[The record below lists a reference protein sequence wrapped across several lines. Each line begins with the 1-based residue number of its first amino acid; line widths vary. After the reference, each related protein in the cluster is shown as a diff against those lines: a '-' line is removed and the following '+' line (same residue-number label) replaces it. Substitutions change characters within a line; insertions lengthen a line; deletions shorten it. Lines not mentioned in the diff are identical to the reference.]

1 MNLSSKVYFVS
12 LCHIAFS
19 MFPITA
25 QADEVNVNQVL
36 VNKLNAQKDKIQ
48 AYSPGAGYTFQSA
61 SYGGNFGASS
71 VKYLHLKVEP
81 ENLTAA
87 STFIGA
93 CFPANYS
100 ITANVT
106 ASTDVGYT
114 FQSNTYL
121 NTDTT
126 LTADASYGPAN
137 VKLVANVQTGRSESS
152 TSTTQNLTANSST
165 ASMSKNLKC
174 PNYDQPQFF
183 QAVGNVTK
191 NVWKNDTNNS
201 NLIPFYYYS
210 FATKSGGLIMDA
222 DFQATF
228 SKPGSI
234 TQGQNFKIIFYD
246 KNNKVLAEYD
256 ETTIGCQGN
265 PNSCGHQIY
274 GANDTKGF
282 FSTDNYKNATK
293 YNISFGGN
301 PNNIGVRFNNRKGAW
316 TNTYNTVNQQQA
328 LPNGYSGAD
337 LGSIELTNK
346 DYITTNAETRVVTIP
361 VNKVLTTGASDGSP
375 LKPDDQRYMVTGNF
389 DSSSLNSTAM
399 DVRYNM
405 FSWDQLNKQGGYTD
419 LLNQCGGAT
428 LTEAKKNWKNA
439 CGSSKSKSTQPL
451 NLNLIKK

>member
-1 MNLSSKVYFVS
+1 
-12 LCHIAFS
+12 
-19 MFPITA
+19 MFPVTA
-25 QADEVNVNQVL
+25 QADTAIDVNRVL
-36 VNKLNAQKDKIQ
+36 VDKLNAQGPKITSV
-48 AYSPGAGYTFQSA
+48 ASPGAGYTFQSA
-61 SYGGNFGASS
+61 SYGGNFGITP
-71 VKYLHLKVEP
+71 VKYLNLKVEP
-81 ENLTAA
+81 QDLTAA

-93 CFPANYS
+93 CFPANYT
-100 ITANVT
+100 ITSNVT

-114 FQSNTYL
+114 FSSETYL
-121 NTDTT
+121 TTNTT
-126 LTADASYGPAN
+126 LEANASYGGVAN
-137 VKLVANVQTGRSESS
+137 VKLTANVQTGQKESS
-152 TSTTQNLTANSST
+152 NSSTQNLTANSAT

-183 QAVGNVTK
+183 QAVGSVTK
-191 NVWKNDTNNS
+191 NVWLDSINGS
-201 NLIPFYYYS
+201 NKIRFYYYS
-210 FATKSGGLIMDA
+210 FPTKSPAGIAYDA
-222 DFQATF
+222 EFQATF

-234 TQGQNFKIIFYD
+234 TQGPNFKIIFYD

-346 DYITTNAETRVVTIP
+346 DYITTNADTRVVTIP
-361 VNKVLTTGASDGSP
+361 VNKVLVNVSSEGQP
-375 LKPDDQRYMVTGNF
+375 LPPDDQKFLVAGLF
-389 DSSSLNSTAM
+389 DSTTLNSIAM

-405 FSWDQLNKQGGYTD
+405 LSWDQLNKQGGYAD
-419 LLNQCGGAT
+419 LLSQCGGAT
-428 LTEAKKNWKNA
+428 LAEAKKNWKNA
-439 CGSSKSKSTQPL
+439 CGSSKPTQPL
-451 NLNLIKK
+451 KLNLIKK